1 MELTP
6 YHPFRSA
13 KARDQY
19 LVEYDRRA
27 QRWPVPSETRM
38 VATSYGETFVR
49 VSGPADAPP
58 LVLLHGTP
66 ANSLMWQPMVA
77 ALSTHHRVYAV
88 DTIWDIGRSVYTR
101 PLKGPM
107 DYLNWLDGLFTALA
121 PPTAIHLMGMSHG
134 GWLTGLYAAR
144 FPKRVAKAVL
154 LSPSGTVR
162 RLRMTWL
169 ICAIAS
175 GLRRSWGERFR
186 NWMFKDSLR
195 LGPDARQLVD
205 EIMHD
210 GAQWMR
216 ILVRSK
222 MVPPTVLTDK
232 ELQGLPM
239 PVLVLLGE
247 HEKIYS
253 PQKALRRLHKVA
265 PNIKA
270 ELIPQAGHDLVL
282 AQTELVNRK
291 VIDFL
296 NQP

>member
-13 KARDQY
+13 EARDQY
-19 LVEYDRRA
+19 LAEYDRRA
-27 QRWPVPSETRM
+27 QRWPVPSEPRM
-38 VATSYGETFVR
+38 VATSYGQTFVR

-107 DYLNWLDGLFTALA
+107 DYLNWLDGLFSALA
-121 PPTAIHLMGMSHG
+121 PATAINLVGMSHG
-134 GWLTGLYAAR
+134 GWLSGLYAVR

-175 GLRRSWGERFR
+175 GLHRSLGEGFK

-195 LGPDARQLVD
+195 LGPDARQLVE

-216 ILVRSK
+216 ILVRTK

-232 ELQGLPM
+232 ELQGLSM

-247 HEKIYS
+247 NEKIYS
-253 PQKALRRLHKVA
+253 PRKALRRLQKVA
-265 PNIKA
+265 PHIKA
-270 ELIPQAGHDLVL
+270 ELIPHAGHDLVL
-282 AQTELVNRK
+282 AQTEVVNRY

>member
-1 MELTP
+1 VELTP

-13 KARDQY
+13 EARDQY
-19 LVEYDRRA
+19 LAEYDRRA
-27 QRWPVPSETRM
+27 ERWPVPSEARM
-38 VATSYGETFVR
+38 VATSYGQTFVR

-66 ANSLMWQPMVA
+66 TNSLMWQPVVA
-77 ALSTHHRVYAV
+77 ALSTNHRVYAV
-88 DTIWDIGRSVYTR
+88 DTIWDIGRSVYTL
-101 PLKGPM
+101 PLKGPV

-121 PPTAIHLMGMSHG
+121 PATAINLMGMSHG
-134 GWLTGLYAAR
+134 GWLTGLYAVG

-175 GLRRSWGERFR
+175 GLHRSLGERFK

-216 ILVRSK
+216 ILVRTK

-232 ELQGLPM
+232 ELQGLSIPI
-239 PVLVLLGE
+239 LVLLGAN
-247 HEKIYS
+247 EKIYS
-253 PQKALRRLHKVA
+253 PQKALRRLHRVA
-265 PNIKA
+265 PHIKA

-282 AQTELVNRK
+282 AQAELVNRK
-291 VIDFL
+291 VLDFL
-296 NQP
+296 KQP